1 MNYLLLL
8 LLTNF
13 NLVFSNKEEKGLRN
27 TLFTN
32 YNKLVRPVETYN
44 EVIQVNMGL
53 GVQNL
58 EAFNQKEETIDINL
72 WVRMNWNDAYLNW
85 NSNVSNLTFLLSK

>member
-8 LLTNF
+8 LLINSA
-13 NLVFSNKEEKGLRN
+13 FSNKDEKGLRN
-27 TLFTN
+27 ILFTN
-32 YNKLVRPVETYN
+32 YNKLVRPVESYN

-58 EAFNQKEETIDINL
+58 EAFNQKEETIDIPIKRI
-72 WVRMNWNDAYLNW
+72 VF
-85 NSNVSNLTFLLSK
+85 SVCSKFLLF